1 MKGQQVQQEQMQ
13 IHQGLMQYWQLP
25 LKSQMEK
32 YLESFHLLIWQGQKE
47 GRMYRRMGSKL
58 G

>member
-1 MKGQQVQQEQMQ
+1 MKGQQAQQGQML
-13 IHQGLMQYWQLP
+13 ILQGLMQYWQLP

-32 YLESFHLLIWQGQKE
+32 YLESFHLLIWQGRKE
-47 GRMYRRMGSKL
+47 GQMYKRMGSKQ